1 MNPSQ
6 RRTKVRHSAA
16 TSSSVNRTFEREH
29 TIPIPSR
36 QGELNER
43 TDFTLD
49 PSLIFDDL
57 PQPFRFV

>member
-49 PSLIFDDL
+49 PSLIF
-57 PQPFRFV
+57 RFV